1 MNQLSRTSFYFA
13 FTLLATTLCGQNT
26 SDCLDESCLET
37 LHFDSV
43 RLNSNIPLMLKD
55 AELISFLGQPDSV
68 VTENDWECGNY
79 LNGDV
84 SVRILYYGKS
94 KFMSSRGTSLLY
106 VLNLEDNRF
115 TFNFGGKQLK
125 KGTSKTDL
133 KEFFPNALNS
143 LNKGI
148 QSYNKEGR
156 MKVKMVQTPD
166 FGDSSGWMLTFSNQ
180 RIKEIELW
188 WFIC

>member
-1 MNQLSRTSFYFA
+1 MW
-13 FTLLATTLCGQNT
+13 GQNT

-43 RLNSNIPLMLKD
+43 RLNSNIPLILKD
-55 AELISFLGQPDSV
+55 AELIRFLGQPDSV

-79 LNGDV
+79 INGDA
-84 SVRILYYGKS
+84 SVRILYYGKT
-94 KFMSSRGTSLLY
+94 KFMSSRGISLLY

-115 TFNFGGKQLK
+115 TFDFGGKQLK
-125 KGTSKTDL
+125 KGTSKADL
-133 KEFFPNALNS
+133 KDLFPNALNA
-143 LNKGI
+143 LNKGL

-166 FGDSSGWMLTFSNQ
+166 FGDSSGWMFTFSDQ
-180 RIKEIELW
+180 MIKEIELW